1 MRILRVKRRHIRGR
15 AHSRVR
21 AVRNAPGS
29 CARLWPAPVFQRLRF
44 IARLTPP
51 SLPQE
56 EIACRARSSILF
68 WRRFPKR
75 DFSLLQTADGGLDA
89 CVCFLR
95 QHFDALMLSSF
106 VCERFLRTP
115 VFRLRCVL
123 YVSFFSLTPICS
135 ERVYAE
141 WSIRRKGW
149 RTAVFPLRQSDV
161 LPCEAGYVFGASRR
175 KGETWISRELR
186 PRRI

>member
-1 MRILRVKRRHIRGR
+1 MRILRVKRRHLRGS

-21 AVRNAPGS
+21 AGRTAPGS
-29 CARLWPAPVFQRLRF
+29 CARLWPAPVFQRPRF

-95 QHFDALMLSSF
+95 QHFDALVLF
-106 VCERFLRTP
+106 VFCLRAVLRTSA
-115 VFRLRCVL
+115 FCLRCML

-135 ERVYAE
+135 ERVYDE
-141 WSIRRKGW
+141 WNIRRKGR
-149 RTAVFPLRQSDV
+149 RTAVSPLRQSDV
-161 LPCEAGYVFGASRR
+161 LSCGDGYVFGASRR